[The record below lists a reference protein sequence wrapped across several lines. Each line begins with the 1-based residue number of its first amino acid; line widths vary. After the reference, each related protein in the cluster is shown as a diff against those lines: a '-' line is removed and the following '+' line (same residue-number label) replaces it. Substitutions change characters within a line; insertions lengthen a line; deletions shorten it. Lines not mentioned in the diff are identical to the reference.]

1 MKIQGVMVPVVTPF
15 AQDGHIDYPALAAL
29 LAHQLEA
36 GVSGIVACGTTG
48 EYYALSQTER
58 RELMAFIAKE
68 VGDKALLIAGV
79 NDTHSAGSIVKALE
93 AKELGYQALML
104 APPIYCLPEQDE
116 IIAHYQTVSR
126 EADMPIIMYNFPARS
141 GVEIGIEVIKVL
153 ARDPNIVGIKES
165 SGDFTRAVTLL
176 NLGLEDFEVVCG
188 SDDQAADYLFWG
200 ARSWIGGGA
209 NYLAGDHVNMIEAA
223 KADDWQQVRSI
234 MARILPVLQNMES
247 GGYNQKAKL
256 GCGHIGYPVGPVRA
270 PLYPVSKQD
279 EEDFLAL
286 LTQALK

>member
-15 AQDGHIDYPALAAL
+15 NQDGHIDYPALAAL
-29 LAHQLEA
+29 LAHQLSV

-58 RELMAFIAKE
+58 RELMAFIAQE

-79 NDTHSAGSIVKALE
+79 NDTHSAGSIAKALE

-116 IIAHYQTVSR
+116 IITHYQTVSR
-126 EADMPIIMYNFPARS
+126 EAGMPIIMYNFPARS
-141 GVEIGIEVIKVL
+141 GVEISLDAIKVL
-153 ARDPNIVGIKES
+153 AKDPNIVGIKES

-176 NLGLEDFEVVCG
+176 NMGLKDFEVVCG
-188 SDDQAADYLFWG
+188 SDDQGADYLFWG
-200 ARSWIGGGA
+200 SRSWIGGGA
-209 NYLAGDHVNMIEAA
+209 NYLAADHVNMIEAA

-247 GGYNQKAKL
+247 GGYNQKSKL

-270 PLYPVSKQD
+270 PLSPVSKQD
-279 EEDFLAL
+279 EDGFLTL
-286 LTQALK
+286 LAQALK